1 MLELKS
7 DRSQRAD
14 YDQDLMLW
22 YEQQHALLRQRR
34 LAELDVDHLIEELDD
49 AMGSLR
55 KELASRLEVLIIHLL
70 KCEYQPE
77 RKSRSWLGTIHEQRS
92 ALALLLE
99 ESPSLAPLAMQAAEK
114 SYPRAVRGASVQT
127 GLDRK
132 IFPAAIPYSRDQLF
146 DDDFVP
152 APSNF
157 PAPRAP

>member
-49 AMGSLR
+49 ALGSLR
-55 KELASRLEVLIIHLL
+55 KELPSRLELLIIHLL

-99 ESPSLAPLAMQAAEK
+99 ESPSLAPLAMLAAEK